1 MSPATRC
8 QDLGLGA
15 PACMWFTN
23 YTFVSGEPSLPP
35 HMRTYQDLE
44 FNGTKYDWTKVR
56 YLSVIHSSHPHL
68 VLCFNRISDCIFLS
82 LSFPQ
87 VIHFQ
92 WTKQRVTYSST
103 FSADAPLAAARL
115 RPGV

>member
-23 YTFVSGEPSLPP
+23 YTFVSGEPSLPQ

-56 YLSVIHSSHPHL
+56 RTFHFHPLLMDEAKDFTYIFNYLITY
-68 VLCFNRISDCIFLS
+68 FLI
-82 LSFPQ
+82 L
-87 VIHFQ
+87 
-92 WTKQRVTYSST
+92 
-103 FSADAPLAAARL
+103 
-115 RPGV
+115 

>member
-1 MSPATRC
+1 MSASRRC

-56 YLSVIHSSHPHL
+56 YFSVIHSSHPHL

-87 VIHFQ
+87 VIHF
-92 WTKQRVTYSST
+92 
-103 FSADAPLAAARL
+103 
-115 RPGV
+115 